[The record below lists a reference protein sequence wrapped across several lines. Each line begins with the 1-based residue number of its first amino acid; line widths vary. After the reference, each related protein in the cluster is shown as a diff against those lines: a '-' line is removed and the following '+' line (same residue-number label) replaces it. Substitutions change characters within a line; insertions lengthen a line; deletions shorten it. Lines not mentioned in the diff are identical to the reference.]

1 MKYVSAADLCISRRA
16 DTENVKVSATETQ
29 EK

>member
-16 DTENVKVSATETQ
+16 DAENVKVSATEIQ